1 MKAKHAA
8 EMEERTTLEE
18 ELETLRAEHRLVY
31 KKSEIGP
38 ADAAVALV
46 GPFSHAMS
54 ADIMVIDCDSTLY
67 AVAKRERDSMRKENA
82 TLTQKL
88 QLAEKRGAPAHA
100 HNDTHMHA
108 RMHAR
113 TAAAAE
119 AEQQIGGKPERS
131 LLDASLDVSMSSKST
146 PAKAHK
152 KELNQLVIPLS
163 MRP

>member
-1 MKAKHAA
+1 MDELEALKAKHAA

-88 QLAEKRGAPAHA
+88 QLAEIEKLQRENAALREENQALQKREARLIE
-100 HNDTHMHA
+100 HNSQVQSSFIACLTDF
-108 RMHAR
+108 
-113 TAAAAE
+113 
-119 AEQQIGGKPERS
+119 S
-131 LLDASLDVSMSSKST
+131 LRGLFS
-146 PAKAHK
+146 
-152 KELNQLVIPLS
+152 
-163 MRP
+163 